1 VGIIRFL
8 LAAAVVL
15 GHAPGWGGVGLPPI
29 INPLPP
35 YFAVQAFFV
44 ISGFYMEL
52 LRKRYQPAPIWIF
65 YSNRY
70 SRLMASYWI
79 ICAATAL
86 LIIAMPEVP
95 FPAGNFRFESTSE
108 TALAGFFN
116 IAMFGQDFASFVQ
129 LSNALL
135 IPQGW
140 SLALE
145 LWFYLLVP
153 LLWRTSDGTLWSIVG
168 ASLVIRLI
176 IILSPLPFVPWQ
188 QRFFPAELMFFVI
201 GMLSFR
207 RSDDI
212 RRLIK
217 GGPAWTLAICVLIVF
232 VGWLIP
238 PTIWSETQPKPMWPY
253 SIMLAVVLY
262 FTLPAIFEFTKGS
275 RIDRNIGEFSYP
287 IYLTHIMVGYFFEP
301 AQRLW
306 DGILLLALSIAVS
319 APLVYFVELP
329 LERWRSNRLRFVTLS
344 SPPNVKATSES
355 PDMLQSDKI
364 HSKYEH

>member
-1 VGIIRFL
+1 MGIIRFL

-70 SRLMASYWI
+70 SRLIASYWI
-79 ICAATAL
+79 VCAATAL
-86 LIIAMPEVP
+86 LMIAMPKVP
-95 FPAGNFRFESTSE
+95 FPAANFRFDSTGE
-108 TALAGFFN
+108 AALAWFFN
-116 IAMFGQDFASFVQ
+116 IAMVGQDFASFVQ

-153 LLWRTSDGTLWSIVG
+153 LLWRTSDNTLWSILG
-168 ASLVIRLI
+168 ASLVMRLI

-188 QRFFPAELMFFVI
+188 QRFFPAELMFFMI

-207 RSDDI
+207 HADDI
-212 RRLIK
+212 RRLIS
-217 GGPAWTLAICVLIVF
+217 GGRGCMLAICVLIVF
-232 VGWLIP
+232 VGWVIP
-238 PTIWSETQPKPMWPY
+238 STIWSETQPKPMWPY
-253 SIMLAVVLY
+253 SVILAVLLY
-262 FTLPAIFEFTKGS
+262 LTLPAVFEFTKNS

-306 DGILLLALSIAVS
+306 DGLLLLALSIAVS

-329 LERWRSNRLRFVTLS
+329 LERWRNNRLRFVIPS

-355 PDMLQSDKI
+355 PDMLQSDTI
-364 HSKYEH
+364 RSKYEH

>member
-70 SRLMASYWI
+70 SRLIASYWI
-79 ICAATAL
+79 VCAATAL
-86 LIIAMPEVP
+86 LMIAMPKVP
-95 FPAGNFRFESTSE
+95 FPAANFRFDSTGE
-108 TALAGFFN
+108 AALAWFFN
-116 IAMFGQDFASFVQ
+116 IAMVGQDFASFVQ

-153 LLWRTSDGTLWSIVG
+153 LLWRTSDNTLWSILG
-168 ASLVIRLI
+168 ASLVMRLI

-188 QRFFPAELMFFVI
+188 QRFFPAELMFFMI

-207 RSDDI
+207 HADDI
-212 RRLIK
+212 RRLIS
-217 GGPAWTLAICVLIVF
+217 GGRGCMLAICVLIVF
-232 VGWLIP
+232 VGWVIP
-238 PTIWSETQPKPMWPY
+238 STIWSETQPKPMWPY
-253 SIMLAVVLY
+253 SVILAVLLY
-262 FTLPAIFEFTKGS
+262 LTLPAVFEFTKNS

-306 DGILLLALSIAVS
+306 DGLLLLALSIAVS

-329 LERWRSNRLRFVTLS
+329 LERWRNNRLRFVIPS

-355 PDMLQSDKI
+355 PDMLQSDTVR
-364 HSKYEH
+364 SKFEH

>member
-70 SRLMASYWI
+70 SRLIASYWI

-86 LIIAMPEVP
+86 LMIAMPEVP

-108 TALAGFFN
+108 TALAWFFN

-129 LSNALL
+129 LSNTLL

-153 LLWRTSDGTLWSIVG
+153 LLWRVSDSTLWSIVS

-188 QRFFPAELMFFVI
+188 QRFFPAELMFFMI

-207 RSDDI
+207 HADDI
-212 RRLIK
+212 RRLISS
-217 GGPAWTLAICVLIVF
+217 GHGCMLAICVLIVF
-232 VGWLIP
+232 VGWAIP
-238 PTIWSETQPKPMWPY
+238 STTWSETQPKAMWPY
-253 SIMLAVVLY
+253 SLILAVVLY
-262 FTLPAIFEFTKGS
+262 STLPAVFELTKDS

-306 DGILLLALSIAVS
+306 DGMLLLALSIVVS

-329 LERWRSNRLRFVTLS
+329 LERWRNNRLRFVAGS

-355 PDMLQSDKI
+355 PDMLQSDTVR
-364 HSKYEH
+364 SKFEH

>member
-70 SRLMASYWI
+70 SRLIASYWI

-86 LIIAMPEVP
+86 LMIAMPEVP

-108 TALAGFFN
+108 TALAWFFN

-153 LLWRTSDGTLWSIVG
+153 LLWRVSDSTLWRIVS

-188 QRFFPAELMFFVI
+188 QRFFPAELMFFMI

-207 RSDDI
+207 HADDI
-212 RRLIK
+212 RRLISS
-217 GGPAWTLAICVLIVF
+217 GHGCMLAICVLIVF
-232 VGWLIP
+232 AGWVIP
-238 PTIWSETQPKPMWPY
+238 STTWSETQPKAMWPY
-253 SIMLAVVLY
+253 SLILAVVLY
-262 FTLPAIFEFTKGS
+262 FTLPAVFQFTKDS
-275 RIDRNIGEFSYP
+275 RIDRDIGEFSYP
-287 IYLTHIMVGYFFEP
+287 IYLTHTMVGYFFEP

-306 DGILLLALSIAVS
+306 DGMLLLILSITVS
-319 APLVYFVELP
+319 TPLVYFVELP
-329 LERWRSNRLRFVTLS
+329 LERWRSNRLRFVAGS
-344 SPPNVKATSES
+344 NPANVKATSE
-355 PDMLQSDKI
+355 
-364 HSKYEH
+364 KY

>member
-70 SRLMASYWI
+70 SRLIASYWI

-86 LIIAMPEVP
+86 LMIAMPEVP

-108 TALAGFFN
+108 TALAWFFN

-153 LLWRTSDGTLWSIVG
+153 LLWRVSDSTLWSIVS

-188 QRFFPAELMFFVI
+188 QRFFPAELMFFMI

-207 RSDDI
+207 HADDI
-212 RRLIK
+212 RRLISS
-217 GGPAWTLAICVLIVF
+217 GHGCMLAICVLIVF
-232 VGWLIP
+232 VGWAIP
-238 PTIWSETQPKPMWPY
+238 STTWSETQPKAMWPY
-253 SIMLAVVLY
+253 SLILAVVLY
-262 FTLPAIFEFTKGS
+262 FTLPAVFELTKDS

-306 DGILLLALSIAVS
+306 DGMLLLALSIVVS

-329 LERWRSNRLRFVTLS
+329 LERWRNNRLRFVAGS

-355 PDMLQSDKI
+355 PDMLQSDTVR
-364 HSKYEH
+364 SKFEH

>member
-70 SRLMASYWI
+70 SRLIASYWI

-86 LIIAMPEVP
+86 LMIAMPEVP
-95 FPAGNFRFESTSE
+95 FPAAIFRFDSTSE
-108 TALAGFFN
+108 AALAWFFN
-116 IAMFGQDFASFVQ
+116 VAMFGQDFASFVQ

-153 LLWRTSDGTLWSIVG
+153 LLWRVSDSTLWSIVS

-188 QRFFPAELMFFVI
+188 QRFFPAELMFFMI

-207 RSDDI
+207 HADDI
-212 RRLIK
+212 RRLISS
-217 GGPAWTLAICVLIVF
+217 GHGCMLAICVLIVF
-232 VGWLIP
+232 VGWVIP
-238 PTIWSETQPKPMWPY
+238 STTWSETQPKAMWPY
-253 SIMLAVVLY
+253 SLILAVVLY
-262 FTLPAIFEFTKGS
+262 LTLPAVFEFTKDS
-275 RIDRNIGEFSYP
+275 RIDRDIGEFSYP

-306 DGILLLALSIAVS
+306 DGMLLLILSITVS

-329 LERWRSNRLRFVTLS
+329 LERWRSNRLRFVAGS
-344 SPPNVKATSES
+344 NPPNVKATSES
-355 PDMLQSDKI
+355 IDMLQSDSI
-364 HSKYEH
+364 RSKFER

>member
-70 SRLMASYWI
+70 SRLIASYWI
-79 ICAATAL
+79 VCAATAL
-86 LIIAMPEVP
+86 LMIAMPKVP
-95 FPAGNFRFESTSE
+95 FPAANFRFDSTGE
-108 TALAGFFN
+108 AALAWFFN
-116 IAMFGQDFASFVQ
+116 IAMVGQDFASFVQ

-153 LLWRTSDGTLWSIVG
+153 LLWRTSDNTLWSILG
-168 ASLVIRLI
+168 ASLVMRLI

-188 QRFFPAELMFFVI
+188 QRFFPAELMFFMI

-207 RSDDI
+207 HADDI
-212 RRLIK
+212 RRLIS
-217 GGPAWTLAICVLIVF
+217 GGRGCMLAICVLIVF
-232 VGWLIP
+232 VGWVIP
-238 PTIWSETQPKPMWPY
+238 STIWSETQPKPMWPY
-253 SIMLAVVLY
+253 SVILAVLLY
-262 FTLPAIFEFTKGS
+262 LTLPAVFEFTKNS

-306 DGILLLALSIAVS
+306 DGLLLLALSIAVS

-329 LERWRSNRLRFVTLS
+329 LERWRNNRLRFVIPS

-355 PDMLQSDKI
+355 PDMLQSDTI
-364 HSKYEH
+364 RSKYEH

>member
-70 SRLMASYWI
+70 SRLIASYWVV
-79 ICAATAL
+79 CAATAFL
-86 LIIAMPEVP
+86 MIAMPAVP
-95 FPAGNFRFESTSE
+95 FPAANFRFDSASE
-108 TALAGFFN
+108 AALAGFFN
-116 IAMFGQDFASFVQ
+116 ATMFGQDFASLVQ

-153 LLWRTSDGTLWSIVG
+153 LFWRTSNGILWSVVV

-217 GGPAWTLAICVLIVF
+217 SGPACVLAICALIVF

-238 PTIWSETQPKPMWPY
+238 PTVWSETQPKPMWPY
-253 SIMLAVVLY
+253 SIILAVVLY
-262 FTLPAIFEFTKGS
+262 FTLPAVFEFTKSS
-275 RIDRNIGEFSYP
+275 RIDRNIGEFTYP

-306 DGILLLALSIAVS
+306 DGFLLLALSIAVS

-329 LERWRSNRLRFVTLS
+329 LERWRNNRLHYVTRS
-344 SPPNVKATSES
+344 SPPNVKASLES
-355 PDMLQSDKI
+355 PDVLQSDRV

>member
-70 SRLMASYWI
+70 SRLIASYWI

-86 LIIAMPEVP
+86 LMIAMPEAR
-95 FPAGNFRFESTSE
+95 FPAANFRFDSTSE
-108 TALAGFFN
+108 AALAGFFN
-116 IAMFGQDFASFVQ
+116 VAMFGQDFASFVQ

-168 ASLVIRLI
+168 ASLVMRLI

-188 QRFFPAELMFFVI
+188 QRFFPAELMFFMI

-207 RSDDI
+207 HADDI
-212 RRLIK
+212 RRLIS
-217 GGPAWTLAICVLIVF
+217 GGRGCMLAICVLIVF
-232 VGWLIP
+232 VGWVIP
-238 PTIWSETQPKPMWPY
+238 STIWSETQPKPMWPY
-253 SIMLAVVLY
+253 SVILAVLLY
-262 FTLPAIFEFTKGS
+262 LTLPAVFEFTKNS

-306 DGILLLALSIAVS
+306 DGLLLLALSIAVS

-329 LERWRSNRLRFVTLS
+329 LERWRNNRLRFVIPS
-344 SPPNVKATSES
+344 SPPNVQATSES
-355 PDMLQSDKI
+355 PDMLQSDTI
-364 HSKYEH
+364 RSKYEH